1 MSSVF
6 DDMDG
11 IAPSDIA
18 ERWYARL
25 MASDCSVTE
34 REKFE
39 LWLSQSPENAL
50 AFEEAKALW
59 ASLEGLDE
67 DEVLAPHAAAALDS
81 DAEPFMG
88 QWASA
93 VDGLKRRPQPV
104 RRRNWLPWGARMA
117 AAALLTA
124 VLLPI
129 RSPDTAGVT
138 YAATSKVESVA
149 LADGSAV
156 QLDLDTALAVTLTD
170 SRRQIELSQG
180 RAVFDVAKD
189 VHRPFVVDAGVGTIT
204 ALGTEFQVQK
214 VGERVSVTLL
224 EGAVGIDT
232 NARGGVSQSLRLI
245 PGQQAS
251 YAPET
256 GSWSVEL
263 VDPASQV
270 SWSKGFHVFAA
281 TPLREAIAEIN
292 RYSPIDLTLADSSAG
307 QLLVSG
313 SFKLGDGRAVAEAL
327 PYALPVKVSERGGS
341 LVISKR

>member
-1 MSSVF
+1 MSGVY

-25 MASDCSVTE
+25 MAEDCSVGE
-34 REKFE
+34 RERFE
-39 LWLSQSPENAL
+39 AWLCQSPENAL
-50 AFEEAKALW
+50 AFEEARALW
-59 ASLEGLDE
+59 SSLDGLSE
-67 DEVLAPHAAAALDS
+67 DEVLGPHVSAALDV
-81 DAEPFMG
+81 DAKPFMG
-88 QWASA
+88 QWTSA
-93 VDGLKRRPQPV
+93 VDGLSRRPPPV
-104 RRRNWLPWGARMA
+104 RHRSWLPWGAGIA
-117 AAALLTA
+117 ATVLLTVALLPMRNPVKA
-124 VLLPI
+124 
-129 RSPDTAGVT
+129 SVT
-138 YAATSKVESVA
+138 YAATSKVESIA
-149 LADGSAV
+149 LADGSAM
-156 QLDLDTALAVTLTD
+156 QLDLDTTVGVTLTD
-170 SRRQIELSQG
+170 SRRQIELRQG

-214 VGERVSVTLL
+214 VGDRVSVTLL

-232 NARGGVSQSLRLI
+232 NVGGLVSQSLRLV

-292 RYSPIDLTLADSSAG
+292 RYSPIDLTLADPSTG

-327 PYALPVKVSERGGS
+327 PYALPVKVSERGGT